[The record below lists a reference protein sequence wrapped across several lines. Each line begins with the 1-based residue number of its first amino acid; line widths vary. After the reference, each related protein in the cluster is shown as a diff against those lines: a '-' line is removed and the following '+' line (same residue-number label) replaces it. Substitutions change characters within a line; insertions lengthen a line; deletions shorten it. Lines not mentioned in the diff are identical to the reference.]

1 MAAAVLVE
9 VRGQRWVVSDCAP
22 GSDGSTLLTLQSVED
37 GHYGESLPVIWEV
50 EPGRRILPAGSLP
63 EVTPDGFDRPERLAA
78 FLDAVCWSA
87 VTSADVKT
95 LQAPLRSGVTVEEY
109 QLEPVTRAIEAP
121 RVNLLLADDVGLG
134 KTIEAGLVALEL
146 LLRHRAKRVMIVCPP
161 GLMVKWQ
168 DEMAEKF
175 GLDFTIVDSAQLNQL
190 RRSHGSAA
198 NPVPGVPADDRP
210 AVLAARRQ
218 GRAAAA

>member
-1 MAAAVLVE
+1 MAGTA
-9 VRGQRWVVSDCAP
+9 
-22 GSDGSTLLTLQSVED
+22 
-37 GHYGESLPVIWEV
+37 SLPVIWEV
-50 EPGRRILPAGSLP
+50 EPGRRVLPAGSLP
-63 EVTPDGFDRPERLAA
+63 DVTSGDFDPPERLAA
-78 FLDAVCWSA
+78 FLDAVRWSA

-95 LQAPLRSGVTVEEY
+95 LQAPLRSGVVVEEY
-109 QLEPVTRAIEAP
+109 QLEPVARAIEAP

-146 LLRHRAKRVMIVCPP
+146 LLRHRARRIMIVCPP

-175 GLDFTIVDSAQLNQL
+175 GLAFTIVDSAQLNTL

-198 NPVPGVPADDRP
+198 NPFRVYPLTIVSLTWLRGAKAERLLQE
-210 AVLAARRQ
+210 VLDPE
-218 GRAAAA
+218 GEKRAFE

>member
-1 MAAAVLVE
+1 M
-9 VRGQRWVVSDCAP
+9 R
-22 GSDGSTLLTLQSVED
+22 
-37 GHYGESLPVIWEV
+37 
-50 EPGRRILPAGSLP
+50 
-63 EVTPDGFDRPERLAA
+63 
-78 FLDAVCWSA
+78 WSA

-109 QLEPVTRAIEAP
+109 QLEPVARAIEAP

-146 LLRHRAKRVMIVCPP
+146 LLRHRAKRIMIVCPP

-175 GLDFTIVDSAQLNQL
+175 GLNFTIVDSAQLNQL

-198 NPVPGVPADDRP
+198 NPFRVYPLTIVSLSWLRGAKAERLLHEVIEGDGRAQPPVRP
-210 AVLAARRQ
+210 AHPR
-218 GRAAAA
+218 